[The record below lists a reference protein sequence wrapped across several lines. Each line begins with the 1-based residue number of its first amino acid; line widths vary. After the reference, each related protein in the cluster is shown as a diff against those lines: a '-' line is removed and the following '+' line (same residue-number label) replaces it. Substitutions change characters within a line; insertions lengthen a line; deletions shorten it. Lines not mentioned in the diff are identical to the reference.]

1 MLNMNFN
8 KRKKKILAALA
19 FGTVTVLGSSL
30 AYFTSTGSIDNTF
43 KTGKYEHRIEETFIS
58 PSDWLPGET
67 IPKMITVTN
76 DGSVDMAIRA
86 SFTESWQSKNGD
98 ELPLKQDG
106 NDVAVIDF
114 DSSWTKDSDGYY
126 YYGEKSNMQ
135 VLAPGETSTSFINGV
150 TFNENVTFNLNKT
163 VSNDG
168 KTITFTSNGNGY
180 DDATYTLTVS
190 IDTIQYSEAPSIW
203 A

>member
-180 DDATYTLTVS
+180 DDSTG
-190 IDTIQYSEAPSIW
+190 TISLM
-203 A
+203 